1 MRRYII
7 KRLLLIIPI
16 LIGVSFIV
24 YGILSMTPGDPGTSI
39 LGSSATQEQIDALNH
54 DLGYDRPFVVRYVDY
69 MYNLIFRMDMGESYR
84 SGTAVWDDIMK
95 KAAVSIRIAVNGML
109 CATIIG
115 IPLGILSAVKQYSFL
130 DFSTTTLSMI
140 LAAIPSFWLGMLLM
154 YCFALKLGWFP
165 SSGIDTWRHYILPM
179 FAIGL
184 PYAAYELR
192 FTRSTMLE
200 AIRQDYVRTCRAKGG
215 EERVVIWKHA
225 LKNALLPVITV
236 TGNNFGGLL
245 GGAMITETVSS
256 IPGLGVM
263 LVNAIKTKDIP
274 VAMGTT
280 LFLAGFF
287 CLIMVVVDLLYALVD
302 PRIKAKYSR

>member
-69 MYNLIFRMDMGESYR
+69 MYKLIFRMDMGESYR

-245 GGAMITETVSS
+245 GGAMITETVYS
-256 IPGLGVM
+256 IPGLGIM

>member
-165 SSGIDTWRHYILPM
+165 SSGIDTWRHYISSPSSGAPSSKT
-179 FAIGL
+179 AI
-184 PYAAYELR
+184 
-192 FTRSTMLE
+192 
-200 AIRQDYVRTCRAKGG
+200 
-215 EERVVIWKHA
+215 
-225 LKNALLPVITV
+225 
-236 TGNNFGGLL
+236 NN
-245 GGAMITETVSS
+245 SS
-256 IPGLGVM
+256 
-263 LVNAIKTKDIP
+263 
-274 VAMGTT
+274 
-280 LFLAGFF
+280 
-287 CLIMVVVDLLYALVD
+287 
-302 PRIKAKYSR
+302 RIIQISSSSAVG

>member
-140 LAAIPSFWLGMLLM
+140 LDAIPSFWLGMLLM
-154 YCFALKLGWFP
+154 
-165 SSGIDTWRHYILPM
+165 
-179 FAIGL
+179 
-184 PYAAYELR
+184 
-192 FTRSTMLE
+192 
-200 AIRQDYVRTCRAKGG
+200 
-215 EERVVIWKHA
+215 
-225 LKNALLPVITV
+225 
-236 TGNNFGGLL
+236 
-245 GGAMITETVSS
+245 
-256 IPGLGVM
+256 
-263 LVNAIKTKDIP
+263 
-274 VAMGTT
+274 
-280 LFLAGFF
+280 
-287 CLIMVVVDLLYALVD
+287 
-302 PRIKAKYSR
+302 

>member
-1 MRRYII
+1 MRRYIL

-54 DLGYDRPFVVRYVDY
+54 ALGYDRHFIVRYVDY
-69 MYNLIFRMDMGESYR
+69 MYNLVFRMDMGESYR
-84 SGTAVWDDIMK
+84 SGTAVWDEIMK

-154 YCFALKLGWFP
+154 YCFALELGWFP
-165 SSGIDTWRHYILPM
+165 SNGIDTWRHYILPM

-245 GGAMITETVSS
+245 GGAMITETVYS

>member
-1 MRRYII
+1 MRRYTI

-24 YGILSMTPGDPGTSI
+24 YGILSMTPGDPATSI
-39 LGSSATQEQIDALNH
+39 LGSAATQKQIDALNH
-54 DLGYDRPFVVRYVDY
+54 ELGYDRPFIVRYLSY
-69 MYNLIFRMDMGESYR
+69 MRDLVLRLDMGKSYR
-84 SGTAVWDDIMK
+84 SGTPVWAEIQK
-95 KAAVSIRIAVNGML
+95 KAAVSIRIALNGML

-115 IPLGILSAVKQYSFL
+115 IPLGILSAVRQYSFL
-130 DFSTTTLSMI
+130 DLSTTTLSMV

-154 YCFALKLGWFP
+154 YCFALKLGWLP
-165 SSGIDTWRHYILPM
+165 SNGIDTWRHYILPM
-179 FAIGL
+179 FSIGL
-184 PYAAYELR
+184 PYAAHELR

-200 AIRQDYVRTCRAKGG
+200 SIRQDYVRTCRAKGG

-236 TGNNFGGLL
+236 TGNNFSGLL
-245 GGAMITETVSS
+245 GGAMITETIYS

-263 LVNAIKTKDIP
+263 LVNAIKSKDIP

-280 LFLAGFF
+280 LFLACFF
-287 CLIMVVVDLLYALVD
+287 CLIMVAVDLLYALVD

>member
-154 YCFALKLGWFP
+154 FP

-225 LKNALLPVITV
+225 LKNALLPVITF

-245 GGAMITETVSS
+245 GGAMITETVYS

>member
-109 CATIIG
+109 CA
-115 IPLGILSAVKQYSFL
+115 AVKQYSFL

-245 GGAMITETVSS
+245 GGAMITETVYS

>member
-1 MRRYII
+1 MRRYTI

-24 YGILSMTPGDPGTSI
+24 YGILSMTPGDPATSI

-54 DLGYDRPFVVRYVDY
+54 ELGYDRPFIVRYANY
-69 MYNLIFRMDMGESYR
+69 MRDLILRLDMGTSYR
-84 SGTAVWDDIMK
+84 SGTSVWAEIQK
-95 KAAVSIRIAVNGML
+95 KAAVSIRIALNGML
-109 CATIIG
+109 CATVIG

-130 DFSTTTLSMI
+130 DLLTTTMSMV

-154 YCFALKLGWFP
+154 YFFALKLGWLP
-165 SSGIDTWRHYILPM
+165 SNGIDTWRHYILPM
-179 FAIGL
+179 LSIGL

-200 AIRQDYVRTCRAKGG
+200 SIRQDYVRTCRAKGG

-245 GGAMITETVSS
+245 GGAMITETVYS

-263 LVNAIKTKDIP
+263 LVNAIKMKDIP

-280 LFLAGFF
+280 LFLACFF

-302 PRIKAKYSR
+302 PRIKAKYSK

>member
-165 SSGIDTWRHYILPM
+165 SSGIDPWRHYILPM

-245 GGAMITETVSS
+245 GGAMITETVYS

>member
-1 MRRYII
+1 MRRYTI

-24 YGILSMTPGDPGTSI
+24 FWILSMTPGDPATSI

-54 DLGYDRPFVVRYVDY
+54 ELGYDKPIIIRYADY
-69 MYNLIFRMDMGESYR
+69 MYNLVFKMDMGESYR
-84 SGTAVWDDIMK
+84 SGTPVWGEIMK

-130 DFSTTTLSMI
+130 DFASTTLSMI

-154 YCFALKLGWFP
+154 YYFALKLGWFP
-165 SSGIDTWRHYILPM
+165 SNGIDTWRHYILPM

-245 GGAMITETVSS
+245 GGAMITETVYS

-274 VAMGTT
+274 IAMGTT

>member
-140 LAAIPSFWLGMLLM
+140 LAAIPSLWLGMLLM

-245 GGAMITETVSS
+245 GGAMITETVYS

>member
-245 GGAMITETVSS
+245 GGAMITETVYS

-263 LVNAIKTKDIP
+263 LVNAIKTQEIP

>member
-95 KAAVSIRIAVNGML
+95 KAAVSSRIAVNGML

-245 GGAMITETVSS
+245 GGAMITETVYS

>member
-245 GGAMITETVSS
+245 GGAMITETVYS

-274 VAMGTT
+274 VAMRTT

>member
-165 SSGIDTWRHYILPM
+165 PSGIDTWRHYILPM

-245 GGAMITETVSS
+245 GGAMITETVYS

>member
-39 LGSSATQEQIDALNH
+39 LGSSATQEQNDALNH

-200 AIRQDYVRTCRAKGG
+200 AIRQGYVRNCRAKGG

-245 GGAMITETVSS
+245 GGAMITETVYS

>member
-1 MRRYII
+1 
-7 KRLLLIIPI
+7 
-16 LIGVSFIV
+16 
-24 YGILSMTPGDPGTSI
+24 
-39 LGSSATQEQIDALNH
+39 
-54 DLGYDRPFVVRYVDY
+54 
-69 MYNLIFRMDMGESYR
+69 
-84 SGTAVWDDIMK
+84 
-95 KAAVSIRIAVNGML
+95 
-109 CATIIG
+109 
-115 IPLGILSAVKQYSFL
+115 
-130 DFSTTTLSMI
+130 
-140 LAAIPSFWLGMLLM
+140 
-154 YCFALKLGWFP
+154 
-165 SSGIDTWRHYILPM
+165 
-179 FAIGL
+179 
-184 PYAAYELR
+184 
-192 FTRSTMLE
+192 MLE

-245 GGAMITETVSS
+245 GGAMITETVYS

>member
-245 GGAMITETVSS
+245 GGAMITETVYS

-287 CLIMVVVDLLYALVD
+287 CLIMVVVDLLYALFD

>member
-69 MYNLIFRMDMGESYR
+69 MYKLIFRMDMGESYR

-200 AIRQDYVRTCRAKGG
+200 AIRQDYVRPCRAKGG

-245 GGAMITETVSS
+245 GGAMITETVYS
-256 IPGLGVM
+256 IPGLGIM

>member
-24 YGILSMTPGDPGTSI
+24 YGILSMTPGDPGTAI

-245 GGAMITETVSS
+245 GGAMITETVYS

>member
-69 MYNLIFRMDMGESYR
+69 MYNLIFRMDMGASYR

-245 GGAMITETVSS
+245 GGAMITETVYS

>member
-245 GGAMITETVSS
+245 GGAMITETVSF
-256 IPGLGVM
+256 VKM
-263 LVNAIKTKDIP
+263 LMRCAECVRKCRSFFRIRTP
-274 VAMGTT
+274 VWTPA
-280 LFLAGFF
+280 
-287 CLIMVVVDLLYALVD
+287 
-302 PRIKAKYSR
+302 